1 MKYLILTFSIFSTV
15 CSAQSYVGHGW
26 AKTSVNAVVFRK
38 NSLVTHNNIQYVSYY
53 DSSGY
58 VVLAKRNL
66 PNGAWMVKQTRYR
79 GNVADAHN
87 SISMMVDGDGYLHLA
102 WDHHNNPLNY
112 CKSVA
117 PGSLE
122 LTSKLTMVGNEEN
135 ELTYPEFHRL
145 PSGDLIFLY
154 RSGESGSGN
163 LVINRYDVE
172 LKKWFCIQKNL
183 IDGEGERNAYWQLCT
198 DQQGTLH
205 LSWVWRETP
214 DVSTN
219 HDLCYARSRDNGTTW
234 ENSTGKKYELP
245 ITSNSAEYAFR
256 IPQFS
261 DLINQTS
268 IYADEIG
275 NPFIA
280 TYWREQNSSVPQYQL
295 VYHDGTKWQHEQVSE
310 RETSFSLAGRGTK
323 KIPISRPQV
332 VIDRTTVVVVFRD
345 TERGSKVSIAVKK
358 QNQNEWR
365 CEDITDYSVDDWE
378 PSYDTELWREKKQ
391 LHLFVQSV
399 GQGDG
404 ETTAERKPQP
414 VYILPV
420 DLKKNNTK

>member
-1 MKYLILTFSIFSTV
+1 MRYLLLPFIILSNV
-15 CSAQSYVGHGW
+15 CFAQSYVGDGW

-38 NSLVTHNNIQYVSYY
+38 NSVVTHNNIQYVSYY
-53 DSSGY
+53 DSSGH

-66 PNGAWMVKQTRYR
+66 PDGTWTVQQTGYK
-79 GNVADAHN
+79 GNVLDAHN

-112 CKSVA
+112 CKSVK

-135 ELTYPEFHRL
+135 EITYPEFHKL

-154 RSGESGSGN
+154 RSGESGRGN
-163 LVINRYDVE
+163 LMMNRYDVK
-172 LKKWFCIQKNL
+172 LKKWFRVQENL
-183 IDGEGERNAYWQLCT
+183 IDGEGERNAYWQFCT
-198 DQQGTLH
+198 DKQGTLH

-219 HDLCYARSRDNGTTW
+219 HDLCYARSKDNGKTW
-234 ENSTGKKYELP
+234 ENSKGEKYGLP
-245 ITSNSAEYAFR
+245 ITSKSAEYAFY
-256 IPQFS
+256 IPQSS

-268 IYADEIG
+268 IYVDETG

-280 TYWREQNSSVPQYQL
+280 TYWREQSSSIPQYQL
-295 VYHDGTKWQHEQVSE
+295 IYNDGKKWQHEQVGE
-310 RETSFSLAGRGTK
+310 RKTSFSLSGQGTK
-323 KIPISRPQV
+323 KIPVSRPQV
-332 VIDRTTVVVVFRD
+332 VIKGTTVVLIFRD
-345 TERGSKVSIAVKK
+345 VERGSKVSVAIKEL
-358 QNQNEWR
+358 NQDEWKY
-365 CEDITDYSVDDWE
+365 EDVTNYSVDDWE
-378 PSYDTELWREKKQ
+378 PSYDTELWKEKKQ

-404 ETTAERKPQP
+404 ETPEERKPQP
-414 VYILPV
+414 VYVIPV
-420 DLKKNNTK
+420 EL